1 MTNEKC
7 TKDNGKVCY
16 TGYTQSVATNHQEAI
31 MFGKDLNVK
40 REGFEVVYRA
50 AGMMEAEVVKGR
62 LESSGIPAA
71 LDSESSMWPFTVAN
85 MGEVRILV
93 QSERAEEARELLGAG
108 SDEDEDEE
116 QEPDT
121 PTA

>member
-1 MTNEKC
+1 
-7 TKDNGKVCY
+7 
-16 TGYTQSVATNHQEAI
+16 
-31 MFGKDLNVK
+31 MFGKELNVK

-50 AGMMEAEVVKGR
+50 AGMMEAEVIKGR

-71 LDSESSMWPFTVAN
+71 LDAESSILPFSVAN

-108 SDEDEDEE
+108 FGEEEDDELES
-116 QEPDT
+116 DT
-121 PTA
+121 PAA